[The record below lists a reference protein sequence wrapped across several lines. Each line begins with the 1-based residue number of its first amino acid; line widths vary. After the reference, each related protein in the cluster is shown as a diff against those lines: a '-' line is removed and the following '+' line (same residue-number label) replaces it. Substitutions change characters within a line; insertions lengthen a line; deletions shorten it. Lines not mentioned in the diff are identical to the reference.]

1 MRWRWKQR
9 DFTFRSRHRHCCLSS
24 LRACLHEGGGPQVG
38 EVTRAGLPH
47 LTCKRDHIKMRDCM
61 DRRVTPPT
69 RVTSPTWGPPPS
81 CKQALRGSLRSDNAT
96 ATRTSLK
103 KWICVLSVF
112 TAIIPTTYFVKCT
125 RRTLLK
131 LNFKW
136 PYSRSE
142 REIKFR
148 RCLFTSPLKRE
159 IRHFHV
165 EVVQKQERNVQ
176 KNVMHVQS
184 CCLLI
189 KPFVFFSRS
198 RCRPRRWI
206 LKSLISFTI
215 NVIIIMNIIF
225 TIITLLSYS

>member
-24 LRACLHEGGGPQVG
+24 LR
-38 EVTRAGLPH
+38 
-47 LTCKRDHIKMRDCM
+47 
-61 DRRVTPPT
+61 
-69 RVTSPTWGPPPS
+69 
-81 CKQALRGSLRSDNAT
+81 GSLRSDNAT
-96 ATRTSLK
+96 ATRMSLK
-103 KWICVLSVF
+103 KWICVLLVF

-136 PYSRSE
+136 PYSSSE

>member
-24 LRACLHEGGGPQVG
+24 
-38 EVTRAGLPH
+38 
-47 LTCKRDHIKMRDCM
+47 
-61 DRRVTPPT
+61 
-69 RVTSPTWGPPPS
+69 
-81 CKQALRGSLRSDNAT
+81 LRGSLRSDNAT

-136 PYSRSE
+136 PYSSSE

-184 CCLLI
+184 CCLLM
-189 KPFVFFSRS
+189 KPVLFFFTFSLPS
-198 RCRPRRWI
+198 ASLD
-206 LKSLISFTI
+206 LKVPDIIHHQRHHHYEYHLYHYHSSL
-215 NVIIIMNIIF
+215 
-225 TIITLLSYS
+225 LQLS

>member
-24 LRACLHEGGGPQVG
+24 LR
-38 EVTRAGLPH
+38 
-47 LTCKRDHIKMRDCM
+47 
-61 DRRVTPPT
+61 
-69 RVTSPTWGPPPS
+69 
-81 CKQALRGSLRSDNAT
+81 GSLRSDNAT

-103 KWICVLSVF
+103 KWICVLLVF
-112 TAIIPTTYFVKCT
+112 TAIIPTTYFVECT

-131 LNFKW
+131 LKFKW
-136 PYSRSE
+136 PYSSSE

-148 RCLFTSPLKRE
+148 RCLLTSPFKRE

-215 NVIIIMNIIF
+215 SVIIIMNIIF

>member
-1 MRWRWKQR
+1 
-9 DFTFRSRHRHCCLSS
+9 
-24 LRACLHEGGGPQVG
+24 
-38 EVTRAGLPH
+38 
-47 LTCKRDHIKMRDCM
+47 M

-103 KWICVLSVF
+103 KWICVLLVF

-136 PYSRSE
+136 PYSSSE

-148 RCLFTSPLKRE
+148 RCLLTSPFKRE

-165 EVVQKQERNVQ
+165 EVVQKQERNVH

-189 KPFVFFSRS
+189 KPFVFFHVLVAVRVVGS
-198 RCRPRRWI
+198 
-206 LKSLISFTI
+206 
-215 NVIIIMNIIF
+215 
-225 TIITLLSYS
+225 

>member
-24 LRACLHEGGGPQVG
+24 LR
-38 EVTRAGLPH
+38 
-47 LTCKRDHIKMRDCM
+47 
-61 DRRVTPPT
+61 
-69 RVTSPTWGPPPS
+69 
-81 CKQALRGSLRSDNAT
+81 GSLRSDNAT

-103 KWICVLSVF
+103 KWICVLLVF

-136 PYSRSE
+136 PYSSSE

-189 KPFVFFSRS
+189 KSFVFFSRS

-215 NVIIIMNIIF
+215 NVIIIMDIIF

>member
-24 LRACLHEGGGPQVG
+24 
-38 EVTRAGLPH
+38 
-47 LTCKRDHIKMRDCM
+47 
-61 DRRVTPPT
+61 
-69 RVTSPTWGPPPS
+69 
-81 CKQALRGSLRSDNAT
+81 LRGSLRSDNAT

-136 PYSRSE
+136 PYSSSE

-159 IRHFHV
+159 IRHFSRRSRA
-165 EVVQKQERNVQ
+165 KTGKKCTKKRDTRA
-176 KNVMHVQS
+176 K
-184 CCLLI
+184 LLFAY
-189 KPFVFFSRS
+189 KTFCFFSRS

>member
-9 DFTFRSRHRHCCLSS
+9 DFTFRSRQRRCCLSS
-24 LRACLHEGGGPQVG
+24 
-38 EVTRAGLPH
+38 
-47 LTCKRDHIKMRDCM
+47 
-61 DRRVTPPT
+61 
-69 RVTSPTWGPPPS
+69 
-81 CKQALRGSLRSDNAT
+81 LRGSLRSDNAT

-136 PYSRSE
+136 PYSSSE

-159 IRHFHV
+159 IRHFS
-165 EVVQKQERNVQ
+165 R
-176 KNVMHVQS
+176 
-184 CCLLI
+184 
-189 KPFVFFSRS
+189 RS
-198 RCRPRRWI
+198 RAKTGKKCTKKRDARAKLLFAYKTFWFFFTFSLPSASLD
-206 LKSLISFTI
+206 LKVPDIIHHQRYHHYEYHLYHYHSSL
-215 NVIIIMNIIF
+215 
-225 TIITLLSYS
+225 LQLS